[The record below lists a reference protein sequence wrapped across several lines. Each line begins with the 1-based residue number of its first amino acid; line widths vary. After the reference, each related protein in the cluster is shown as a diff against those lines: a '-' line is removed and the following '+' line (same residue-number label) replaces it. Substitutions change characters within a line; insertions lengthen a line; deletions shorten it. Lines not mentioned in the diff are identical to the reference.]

1 MCGMSS
7 EHSFE
12 FTKEKTDLYLK
23 EIAKEHWIRAET
35 KKPHHFLEEELLRQS
50 FLPEREMM

>member
-1 MCGMSS
+1 MSS

-12 FTKEKTDLYLK
+12 FTKENIDLYLK
-23 EIAKEHWIRAET
+23 EIAKEYRINTET